1 MDANIII
8 YSALFIAGIAALC
21 MLSLYA
27 HELIS
32 TRRRAYKLIE
42 EALQDRVGE
51 THEDLREMNREDLKD
66 RIAYDISPDRTS
78 TEWKLYTV
86 ICDQEEPMSTPEVAR
101 TAGYSR
107 PHTTRCL
114 KRLRDRGMIDICR
127 QEDGSRFRPYR
138 YYPKDI

>member
-42 EALQDRVGE
+42 EALQDRILVE
-51 THEDLREMNREDLKD
+51 RESQLNEDGRT
-66 RIAYDISPDRTS
+66 RIDQRISRSGNTAEEVLS
-78 TEWKLYTV
+78 AFSER
-86 ICDQEEPMSTPEVAR
+86 EEPMTGKEVSEIC
-101 TAGYSR
+101 GYSYSY
-107 PHTTRCL
+107 TLKCL
-114 KRLRDRGMIDICR
+114 REL
-127 QEDGSRFRPYR
+127 EDNGRVRRVNTENEIPFYFEANN
-138 YYPKDI
+138 

>member
-42 EALQDRVGE
+42 EALQDKVGE
-51 THEDLREMNREDLKD
+51 TPKDFQELNREDLKE
-66 RIAYDISPDRTS
+66 RIHYEESPKLTE
-78 TEWKLYTV
+78 TEWKFYTV
-86 ICDQEEPMSTPEVAR
+86 VFDNDTPV
-101 TAGYSR
+101 TAEDMAKITGYSESYAS
-107 PHTTRCL
+107 HSL
-114 KRLRDRGMIDICR
+114 KRLRDLGMVDISR
-127 QEDGSRFRPYR
+127 REDGKRYRPHR
-138 YYPKDI
+138 YYPIDI

>member
-1 MDANIII
+1 MDINIII
-8 YSALFIAGIAALC
+8 YAALFIAGIAAMC

-42 EALQDRVGE
+42 EALQDKVVE
-51 THEDLREMNREDLKD
+51 AHKDFQELNREDLKE
-66 RIAYDISPDRTS
+66 RIAYDIAPDRTS

-86 ICDQEEPMSTPEVAR
+86 ICDREEPMSTPEIAR

-138 YYPKDI
+138 YYPTDI